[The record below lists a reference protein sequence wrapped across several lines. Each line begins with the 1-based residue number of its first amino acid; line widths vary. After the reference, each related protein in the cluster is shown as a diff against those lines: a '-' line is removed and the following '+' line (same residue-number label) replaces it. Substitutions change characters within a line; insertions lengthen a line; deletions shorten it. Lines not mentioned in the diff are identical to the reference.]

1 MWKTLF
7 CRVEREEGLRGSLRI
22 PKEIFEE
29 VKVKEIMNTD
39 IVKVTPYHDM
49 KSIQEIMRIKRID
62 GVPVVND
69 LGKIIGLVTVEN
81 VISAL
86 ASGDLKSPCEK
97 YMVRDPKY
105 LDPEDNL
112 YTALKLF
119 RQYRFGRFPVVN
131 NEGEVIGILSTRDI
145 VLKLLAIEEKEVK
158 IEKKLELE
166 PLILEYPVLGGDF
179 VSAGIASS
187 TVKKVL
193 QQLGVD
199 PSIIRKVAIIT
210 YEAEMNIVIHAYRG
224 VLKVFLT
231 PEIIEII
238 AEDEGPGIPDIEL
251 AMQPGYSTAPDN
263 IREMGFGAGMGLPN
277 IKNFADELKIESI
290 VGKGTKVKSKIYLN
304 KK

>member
-1 MWKTLF
+1 MK
-7 CRVEREEGLRGSLRI
+7 I
-22 PKEIFEE
+22 PKEFFEG

-39 IVKVTPYHDM
+39 IVRVTPYHDM

-62 GVPVVND
+62 GVPVIND
-69 LGKIIGLVTVEN
+69 FGKIIGLVTVEN

-86 ASGDLKSPCEK
+86 VAGDLKTPCEK
-97 YMVRDPKY
+97 YMVKEPKC
-105 LDPEDNL
+105 LNPEDNL

-131 NEGEVIGILSTRDI
+131 DEGEVLGILSTKDI
-145 VLKLLAIEEKEVK
+145 VLKLLTVEEKEVK
-158 IEKKLELE
+158 IEKKSELE

-179 VSAGIASS
+179 SSAGMASS
-187 TVKKVL
+187 TVKKAL

-199 PSIIRKVAIIT
+199 PSIIRRVAIIT

-231 PEIIEII
+231 PEVIEII

-277 IKNFADELKIESI
+277 IKNCSDELRIESI
-290 VGKGTKVKSKIYLN
+290 VGKGTKVISKIYLN
-304 KK
+304 KKS

>member
-1 MWKTLF
+1 MK
-7 CRVEREEGLRGSLRI
+7 I
-22 PKEIFEE
+22 PKEFLEG

-39 IVKVTPYHDM
+39 IVRVTPYHDM

-62 GVPVVND
+62 GVPVIND
-69 LGKIIGLVTVEN
+69 LGRIIGLVTVEN

-86 ASGDLKSPCEK
+86 VTGDLKAPCER
-97 YMVRDPKY
+97 YMVKEPKC
-105 LDPEDNL
+105 LDPEDDL

-131 NEGEVIGILSTRDI
+131 NEGEVLGILSTKDI
-145 VLKLLAIEEKEVK
+145 VLKLLAVEEKEVK
-158 IEKKLELE
+158 IEKKSELE

-179 VSAGIASS
+179 SSAGMASS
-187 TVKKVL
+187 TVKKAL

-199 PSIIRKVAIIT
+199 PSIIRRVAIIT

-231 PEIIEII
+231 PEVIEII

-277 IKNFADELKIESI
+277 IKNCSDELKIESI
-290 VGKGTKVKSKIYLN
+290 VGKGTKVISKIYLD
-304 KK
+304 KKV

>member
-1 MWKTLF
+1 MK
-7 CRVEREEGLRGSLRI
+7 I
-22 PKEIFEE
+22 PKEFLEG

-39 IVKVTPYHDM
+39 IVRVTPYHDM

-62 GVPVVND
+62 GVPVIND
-69 LGKIIGLVTVEN
+69 LGRIIGLVTVEN

-86 ASGDLKSPCEK
+86 VTGDLKAPCER
-97 YMVRDPKY
+97 YMVKEPKC
-105 LDPEDNL
+105 LDPEDDL

-131 NEGEVIGILSTRDI
+131 NEGEVLGILSTKDI
-145 VLKLLAIEEKEVK
+145 VLKLLAVEEKEVK
-158 IEKKLELE
+158 IEKKSELE

-179 VSAGIASS
+179 SSAGMASS
-187 TVKKVL
+187 TVKKAL

-199 PSIIRKVAIIT
+199 PSIIRRVAIIT

-231 PEIIEII
+231 PEVIEII

-277 IKNFADELKIESI
+277 IKNCSDELNIESI
-290 VGKGTKVKSKIYLN
+290 VGKGTKVISKIYLD
-304 KK
+304 KKV

>member
-1 MWKTLF
+1 MK
-7 CRVEREEGLRGSLRI
+7 I
-22 PKEIFEE
+22 PKEFFEG

-39 IVKVTPYHDM
+39 IVRVTPYHDM

-62 GVPVVND
+62 GVPVIND
-69 LGKIIGLVTVEN
+69 FGKIIGLVTVEN

-86 ASGDLKSPCEK
+86 VAGDLKTPCEK
-97 YMVRDPKY
+97 YMVKEPKC
-105 LDPEDNL
+105 LNPEDNL

-131 NEGEVIGILSTRDI
+131 DEGEVLGILSTKDI
-145 VLKLLAIEEKEVK
+145 VLKLLTVEEKEVK
-158 IEKKLELE
+158 IEKKSELE

-179 VSAGIASS
+179 SSAGMASS
-187 TVKKVL
+187 TVKKAL

-199 PSIIRKVAIIT
+199 PSIIRRVAIIT

-231 PEIIEII
+231 PEVIEII

-277 IKNFADELKIESI
+277 IKNCSDELRIESI
-290 VGKGTKVKSKIYLN
+290 VGKGTKVISKIYLN
-304 KK
+304 KKP

>member
-1 MWKTLF
+1 LK
-7 CRVEREEGLRGSLRI
+7 I
-22 PKEIFEE
+22 PKEFFEGI
-29 VKVKEIMNTD
+29 KVKEIMNTD

-62 GVPVVND
+62 GLPVVNEV
-69 LGKIIGLVTVEN
+69 GRMIGLVTVEN

-86 ASGDLKSPCEK
+86 VAGDLRAPCEK
-97 YMVRDPKY
+97 YMVKEPKF
-105 LDPEDNL
+105 LSPEDSL

-119 RQYRFGRFPVVN
+119 RQYRFGRFPIVN
-131 NEGEVIGILSTRDI
+131 NNGEVVGILSTKDI
-145 VLKLLAIEEKEVK
+145 ALKLLGVEESEIA
-158 IEKKLELE
+158 IEKKSEVE

-179 VSAGIASS
+179 TSAGIASS
-187 TVKKVL
+187 SVKKAL

-199 PSIIRKVAIIT
+199 PSIIRKVAIVT

-224 VLKVFLT
+224 VLRVSLS
-231 PEIIEII
+231 PEVIEIT

-277 IKNFADELKIESI
+277 IKNCSDDLKIDSI
-290 VGKGTKVKSKIYLN
+290 VGKGTKLVSKIYLRKEN
-304 KK
+304 GK

>member
-1 MWKTLF
+1 
-7 CRVEREEGLRGSLRI
+7 SLRI
-22 PKEIFEE
+22 PKELFEG

-69 LGKIIGLVTVEN
+69 LGRIIGLVTVEN
-81 VISAL
+81 VITAL
-86 ASGDLKSPCEK
+86 VAGDLKAPCEK
-97 YMVRDPKY
+97 YMVKKPKY
-105 LDPEDNL
+105 LEPEDDL

-131 NEGEVIGILSTRDI
+131 NEGEVVGILSTKDI
-145 VLKLLAIEEKEVK
+145 VLKLLTVEEKEVK
-158 IEKKLELE
+158 IEKKSELE

-179 VSAGIASS
+179 TSAGMASS
-187 TVKKVL
+187 TVKKAL
-193 QQLGVD
+193 QQLGVE
-199 PSIIRKVAIIT
+199 PSIIRRIAIIT
-210 YEAEMNIVIHAYRG
+210 YEMEMNIVIHAYRG
-224 VLKVFLT
+224 VLKVLLT
-231 PEIIEII
+231 PEVIEII

-277 IKNFADELKIESI
+277 IKNCSDELKIESI
-290 VGKGTKVKSKIYLN
+290 VGRGTRVISKIYLG
-304 KK
+304 KKA